1 MSFSP
6 PRASNRPRP
15 SSSESSSMAPRGA
28 FFSPSSKP
36 DRGHTVLDSNSV
48 AGGGGDRKMN
58 AQIERNA
65 MAARLQKDY
74 PDGLPEDKKKSVKS
88 GSEFGINS
96 SEGKK
101 VYNTY
106 KTMLKES

>member
-1 MSFSP
+1 
-6 PRASNRPRP
+6 
-15 SSSESSSMAPRGA
+15 
-28 FFSPSSKP
+28 
-36 DRGHTVLDSNSV
+36 
-48 AGGGGDRKMN
+48 MN